1 MGYIEIVPGWGAA
14 NLFAV
19 MDWST
24 SGDSGWC
31 AGTYATRAAA
41 VRFAAAYA
49 KAHNREL
56 LSAEIL
62 HFRGRRDVS

>member
-1 MGYIEIVPGWGAA
+1 MSYVEIIPNWDAA

-31 AGTYATRAAA
+31 AGTYKTRGEA
-41 VRFAAAYA
+41 VRFAVAYA
-49 KAHNREL
+49 KANNREM

-62 HFRGRRDVS
+62 PFPGAA

>member
-1 MGYIEIVPGWGAA
+1 MAYVEIVPGWDAA

-31 AGTYATRAAA
+31 AGTYKTRGEA
-41 VRFAAAYA
+41 VRFAVAYA

-56 LSAEIL
+56 AVSAN
-62 HFRGRRDVS
+62 RVGAGA

>member
-1 MGYIEIVPGWGAA
+1 
-14 NLFAV
+14 

-31 AGTYATRAAA
+31 AGTFETRAAA
-41 VRFAAAYA
+41 ARFAVAYA
-49 KAHNREL
+49 KAHNREM

-62 HFRGRRDVS
+62 PFPGAA

>member
-1 MGYIEIVPGWGAA
+1 MSYVEIIPNWDAA

-31 AGTYATRAAA
+31 AGTFETRAAA
-41 VRFAAAYA
+41 ARFAVAYA
-49 KAHNREL
+49 KAHNREM

-62 HFRGRRDVS
+62 PFPGAA